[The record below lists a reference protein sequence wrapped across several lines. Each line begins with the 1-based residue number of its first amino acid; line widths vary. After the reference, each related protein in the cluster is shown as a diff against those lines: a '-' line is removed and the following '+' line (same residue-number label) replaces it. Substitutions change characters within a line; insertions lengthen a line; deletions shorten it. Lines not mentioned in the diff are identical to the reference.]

1 MTINKAQGQTFHVA
15 GVDLSV
21 SCFSHGQL
29 YVALSLVSLLVCL
42 SQLLESQEDLTETD
56 LEKMLNLQS
65 IQKEPSTNT
74 ENVTFNLKNLCRG
87 LRMANEFGDF
97 FMKIEK
103 SMERSLIFKRQIA
116 ATAEYQSELKLLK
129 NAKQEKIT
137 NFFKPLSK
145 PEDNM

>member
-74 ENVTFNLKNLCRG
+74 ENVTFNLKNLGRG
-87 LRMANEFGDF
+87 LRMANEFCDF

-103 SMERSLIFKRQIA
+103 SMERSLIF
-116 ATAEYQSELKLLK
+116 S
-129 NAKQEKIT
+129 
-137 NFFKPLSK
+137 LSIFSFSR
-145 PEDNM
+145 N